1 MIDQARQRAREMHA
15 RLTQEVENLRQRKA
29 AGDRA
34 GGDKAS
40 RATASGDGAGRGLGG
55 PDDYGVEPH
64 WDGPDAGTPRDLR
77 VLEELRTLARRVEHE
92 LRPSG
97 TFRERARRS
106 GIGLID
112 SLRFLRQWAGNPLKT
127 GAVAPS
133 GAELSK
139 MMAAYVELDR
149 PGVIV
154 ELGPGTGAVTQAL
167 IDRDVPSERLVLI
180 EYSPEFCELLRKRF
194 PGATVV
200 NGNAYK
206 LADVMAA
213 LGNPPIASVV
223 SGLPLFT
230 RPLPE
235 RQALLTEAM
244 ERMVPGAPFI
254 QFSYALVPAV
264 KDLVGITWSTS
275 RWVIA
280 NLPPAR
286 VWAYRSSGE
295 ALPAAA

>member
-1 MIDQARQRAREMHA
+1 M
-15 RLTQEVENLRQRKA
+15 RK
-29 AGDRA
+29 
-34 GGDKAS
+34 
-40 RATASGDGAGRGLGG
+40 LQ
-55 PDDYGVEPH
+55 
-64 WDGPDAGTPRDLR
+64 LR
-77 VLEELRTLARRVEHE
+77 V
-92 LRPSG
+92 
-97 TFRERARRS
+97 
-106 GIGLID
+106 ID
-112 SLRFLRQWAGNPLKT
+112 EARFLRNWAGNPLKT

-133 GAELSK
+133 SQELSRL
-139 MMAAYVELDR
+139 MAHHVEADR

-167 IDRDVPSERLVLI
+167 LERGVPAERLVLI
-180 EYSPEFCELLRKRF
+180 EYSPDFCELLRQRF

-200 NGNAYK
+200 NGNAYA
-206 LADVMAA
+206 LSETMAT

-235 RQALLTEAM
+235 RQALLSDAM
-244 ERMVPGAPFI
+244 RLMAPGAPFI

-275 RWVIA
+275 RWVIG

-286 VWAYRSSGE
+286 VWLYRS
-295 ALPAAA
+295 AAERSSVAA